1 MMAEKRLLSKA
12 QTTDFESMSELH
24 YPCPNY
30 KKQDS
35 QNLKHLFGG
44 FHVIQFSTWGFP
56 KIKGT
61 ILGIPQNKD
70 YNIWGS
76 ILGSPD
82 FGNVPLQQG

>member
-1 MMAEKRLLSKA
+1 MMAKQRLLSKA

-44 FHVIQFSTWGFP
+44 FHFIHFSTWGFP

-61 ILGIPQNKD
+61 ILGIPS
-70 YNIWGS
+70 IRTIIFWG
-76 ILGSPD
+76 LY
-82 FGNVPLQQG
+82 